1 MKRIGFILFSLI
13 LMISLSSCVRHYSR
27 LSYKN
32 SPQTTS
38 KRVAK
43 YFDKIVMEACCNVHY
58 IQGDAP
64 GVRVVGPSKM
74 VKRIVTECD
83 GSTLTIRLSVS
94 DEFFGF
100 GDSNNVDVYVT
111 SPDLIDVKLNGSGDF
126 SADGKIDSDT
136 LNVCIFG
143 SGDVDLSDVL
153 CDKMTTS
160 LRGSGDIRVKRLQST
175 ESSISLYGAGD
186 INVNHYNVNK
196 SDIVLRGVGNVDVG
210 FADCGSVA
218 CELYG
223 VGDISLSGSVKS
235 LTKKVMGTGDIDTDE
250 LKIRTNK

>member
-1 MKRIGFILFSLI
+1 MKRIGFIVFSLI

-38 KRVAK
+38 KRVVK
-43 YFDKIVMEACCNVHY
+43 YFDKIVMDACCNVHY

-64 GVRVVGPSKM
+64 SVRVVGPVKM
-74 VKRIVTECD
+74 VKGIVTECD
-83 GSTLTIRLSVS
+83 GSTLTIRLSTS

-126 SADGKIDSDT
+126 SAEGKIDSDT
-136 LNVCIFG
+136 LNVCLFG
-143 SGDVDLSDVL
+143 SGDVDVSDVI
-153 CDKMTTS
+153 CDKMTTTI
-160 LRGSGDIRVKRLQST
+160 RGSGNISVKRLQCL

-186 INVNHYNVNK
+186 IKINHFNVEK
-196 SDIVLRGVGNVDVG
+196 SDIVLRGVGDVDVD
-210 FADCGSVA
+210 FADCGSVK

-223 VGDISLSGSVKS
+223 VGNITLNGSVRS
-235 LTKKVMGTGDIDTDE
+235 LTKKVMGTGDIDSDE